1 MNTRPRFRNRGF
13 CSSPGPSRSVLLMVM
28 GSLLILPLLLS
39 ACGGSS
45 SYAGMPGY
53 YTDDP
58 LTAAMRELDD
68 FLVPIQVIMAIAGLA
83 MMLAGYK
90 IYRYVIMIPG
100 IILGGVLGMV
110 IGADE
115 NTFLAIVGLLLGALI
130 GAGLALLIHDLLII
144 LIGASIGVAMVA
156 GITLANNNMPE
167 AWAIILGAIVGGIG
181 LLALS
186 RAAIIFYTSAVGSLL
201 FGLGIQT
208 TGLWL
213 LLFFAVGVGVQ
224 YGLARAL
231 GDSIGSG
238 AAASG
243 AAGAG
248 FALKRKPGTITPPEK
263 DPLERLPMMPM
274 LTPGAC
280 LIENDENGCDYLHD
294 KFLIGRGSDCDIQFT
309 ARNVSRRHALL
320 RQSGEDWF
328 IQDQDSAGGTFVNG
342 ERVQARRLSPGDQI
356 TIGDHTLRFLNDGN

>member
-1 MNTRPRFRNRGF
+1 
-13 CSSPGPSRSVLLMVM
+13 MVM
-28 GSLLILPLLLS
+28 VSLLVLPLLLS

-53 YTDDP
+53 YADDP

-83 MMLAGYK
+83 MLLAGYK

-100 IILGGVLGMV
+100 LILGGVLGMV

-130 GAGLALLIHDLLII
+130 GAGLALLIHDLLIF
-144 LIGASIGVAMVA
+144 LIGAGIGVSLVA
-156 GITLANNNMPE
+156 GITLANNNVPE

-213 LLFFAVGVGVQ
+213 VLFFVIGVGVQ

-231 GDSIGSG
+231 GDTIGSG
-238 AAASG
+238 AGAAAAG
-243 AAGAG
+243 AAGSG
-248 FALKRKPGTITPPEK
+248 FPLKRKPGTITPPEK
-263 DPLERLPMMPM
+263 DQSKQVDMDQLVPPPELAF
-274 LTPGAC
+274 GAC
-280 LIENDENGCDYLHD
+280 LIEDGEDGCDFLHD
-294 KFLIGRGSDCDIQFT
+294 NFLIGRGSDCDIQFT
-309 ARNVSRRHALL
+309 ARNVSRRHALI
-320 RQSGEDWF
+320 RQSGDDWF
-328 IQDQDSAGGTFVNG
+328 IQDQGSAGGTFVNG
-342 ERVQARRLSPGDQI
+342 ERVQARRLSSGDQI
-356 TIGDHTLRFLNDGN
+356 TIGDHTLRFMNNMNVDNQVLDAG